1 MNTMHRCCQQVNIFI
16 LPLPH
21 HSVQQNVRALL
32 YHTTGTYVEEGHA
45 SLRGEAQ
52 ALDADAEE
60 LRDQRLELLR
70 RARLLAPS
78 HEELP
83 EHLDLE

>member
-21 HSVQQNVRALL
+21 HSVQQNVRAVW
-32 YHTTGTYVEEGHA
+32 YTTETYVEEGHA
-45 SLRGEAQ
+45 GLRGKAQ

-70 RARLLAPS
+70 RTRLLTPA